1 MPLAPPIRV
10 ALIGAGRIGSH
21 HAAAIARDVHTASL
35 AVVVDPRIDTATALA
50 HGLGARAEADAKERA
65 DKQVEAVK
73 AENEA
78 AVAGVGA

>member
-1 MPLAPPIRV
+1 VPRVNTPAPYRSPVPGSTAARRA
-10 ALIGAGRIGSH
+10 ALR
-21 HAAAIARDVHTASL
+21 
-35 AVVVDPRIDTATALA
+35 
-50 HGLGARAEADAKERA
+50 ARAEADAKERA

>member
-1 MPLAPPIRV
+1 VGRRGGCAAGRGLPLDRV
-10 ALIGAGRIGSH
+10 APEAMLR
-21 HAAAIARDVHTASL
+21 
-35 AVVVDPRIDTATALA
+35 
-50 HGLGARAEADAKERA
+50 ARAEADAKERA

>member
-1 MPLAPPIRV
+1 LVANSAAAAARRGLPLERV
-10 ALIGAGRIGSH
+10 APEAMLR
-21 HAAAIARDVHTASL
+21 
-35 AVVVDPRIDTATALA
+35 
-50 HGLGARAEADAKERA
+50 ARAEADAKERA